1 MNVQD
6 DRAPGRTLP
15 FNADPA
21 VGYQTAASRPGELRG
36 VADLYV
42 QTRQAQRLVMGR
54 AASADQPAIVGLV
67 RFGMRVRQLWSAS
80 AGDDP
85 YADWFLLQ
93 TLENLESG
101 REELGRMHAEVE
113 ALLQGVSGVDIAVA
127 ESLKPA
133 RVPLQFANPYG
144 YMGAYLIAD
153 YDRFVRAVLTARH
166 VGLLDRDGSER
177 RLSQGGRLVRRAFA
191 SLQRYKHCAITRDD
205 MAANNAR
212 AREAVSAMGPLPVD
226 VLTGDLRPRIAP
238 ELRRVERR
246 WSGPQ
251 TEVADVSEQPEAA
264 PSFPEASAT
273 TGVGSATPTR

>member
-1 MNVQD
+1 MNAHE
-6 DRAPGRTLP
+6 DRMPKRTLP

-21 VGYQTAASRPGELRG
+21 VGYQTAATRPGELRG

-54 AASADQPAIVGLV
+54 AANGDQPAIIGLV

-80 AGDDP
+80 AADDP

-101 REELGRMHAEVE
+101 REELGRMHVELE
-113 ALLQGVSGVDIAVA
+113 ALLQGILGVDIAVA

-191 SLQRYKHCAITRDD
+191 SLQRYKHCAVTRDD
-205 MAANNAR
+205 MAGNTAR
-212 AREAVSAMGPLPVD
+212 AREALAAMGPLPAE
-226 VLTGDLRPRIAP
+226 VLKGDLRPRIAP
-238 ELRRVERR
+238 ELPRPARR
-246 WSGPQ
+246 WSGPK
-251 TEVADVSEQPEAA
+251 TVGADVSGPGQP
-264 PSFPEASAT
+264 PSPVHADPVARDAGF
-273 TGVGSATPTR
+273 GG